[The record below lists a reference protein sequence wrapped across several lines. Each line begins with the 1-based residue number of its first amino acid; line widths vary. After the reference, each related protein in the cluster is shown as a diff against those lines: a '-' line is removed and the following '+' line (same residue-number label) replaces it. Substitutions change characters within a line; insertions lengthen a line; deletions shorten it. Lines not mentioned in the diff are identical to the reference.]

1 MPGSRRS
8 RWSFPWVPLG
18 LLLGAAVLLG
28 ALLFLPGG
36 PQAQAAP
43 PAPQPT
49 AGFQTTERLVLTV
62 TVPATPGGR
71 TRGPLK
77 VEIVDRKGQVVG
89 EAEREVETGAEALT
103 ERFELAPPKGPADG
117 LTVRCRFGKESAEV
131 PMSKVLLAKAHETAL
146 SSGQEFFA
154 GSPAVLRCEVHGV
167 KSLTETVPLA
177 GAAVT
182 VRLRG
187 PDGKEFP
194 LYSGKADVDGVAAVK
209 FQVPDVPAGS
219 YKLEVATRSALGEE
233 KLERDVKVKSAPRVL
248 LVTDKPL
255 YQPGQLIHIRAL
267 ALSAFDL
274 KPAAGAAL
282 TFEVEDAKGN
292 KVFKYATKTTEHG
305 IVSADFQ
312 LADEVNQ
319 GDYRIRAVLGDQQAE
334 KTVTVKPYVLPKFKS
349 DVKADKSYY
358 LPKETVKVE
367 LQSDYFFGKPVA
379 GAKVTVKAST
389 FDVAFKDFQT
399 WEGKTDEQGHAKFD
413 VKLPDYF
420 VGQPLAGGNALVRLE
435 VKVTDT
441 ADHTETVSRT
451 YPVSAQPINV
461 SLIPEGGRLVPG
473 LENRLFA
480 AALYPDGS
488 PAAGCEVKVWAG
500 NAAKGEPLAT
510 LKTNEA
516 GLAELKLTPEQKQF
530 RQGPWEMRTVEMLG
544 GVAPNTW
551 GPKQLFDVTAQA
563 KDAKGN
569 TAQTTAQL
577 TSEPFGENVLLRLD
591 KAVYQGGEG
600 LNVDVRSSA
609 GLPTVY
615 LDVVKNGQ
623 TLLTRWLDVKDGKAA
638 HKLDLPPA
646 AFGTLEVHAYQIL
659 ASGEV
664 VRDARVVYVNPA
676 SDLKVAVKPD
686 KDVYLPGAQG
696 SIRFQVTDSA
706 GRPAAA
712 ALGILVVDEAV
723 YALQEMQP
731 GLEKVFFTLQQ
742 ELLKPQAQA
751 VYKPNQTLDTLVR
764 EPALADARQQVA
776 EALLAPVRP
785 KPPARW
791 EVHPALERRQK
802 AEALVA
808 QVGMA
813 LYQYASTGKPV
824 LAFDKESRA
833 WGFRPGLL
841 DEVVKAGYLN
851 KAQLTDPVGGKLT
864 LEGLARL
871 EKDFTP
877 QRLGQG
883 VTLARMQ
890 QLTWS
895 VSNYANTNRAK
906 FFKDGK
912 WTLPEGVL
920 AEAAKRQGLQSYW
933 LEDAWGRP
941 IKLVSLDKKRAA
953 PALPEQFASYDLVS
967 AGPDG
972 KAGTADDV
980 RIADN
985 PAVNPYVAWQVWWL
999 GDEARQAQQLAWGRR
1014 LRARREVFNGMM
1026 LERAQFRGAGMAPG
1040 MGGGGFAGGIGGGP
1054 RGAPAPMAAARD
1066 GAPMLKKA
1074 EAQPVADTKGSAKPG
1089 ASGPAPPRL
1098 REYFPETLFWQPALI
1113 TDERGEATLPLTF
1126 ADSIT
1131 TWRLTASASSRSGL
1145 LGGVSAPLRVFQDF
1159 FVDLDLPVAL
1169 TQNDEVAFPVAV
1181 YNYLKGPQTVR
1192 LDLQPE
1198 SWFELADQ
1206 GGLSRSIDLKAGE
1219 VTSVKFRIRA
1229 KRIGHFP
1236 LTVKATGSKM
1246 SDAVKRSIDVLPDGK
1261 RVEQVVSDR
1270 LKGKVVQT
1278 VTIPENAIPDA
1289 SKLIVKVYPGVMS
1302 QVLEG
1307 AEGLLRLPGG

>member
-1 MPGSRRS
+1 MPGSRRL
-8 RWSFPWVPLG
+8 RWYFPWVPLG
-18 LLLGAAVLLG
+18 LLVGAAALVA
-28 ALLFLPGG
+28 ALLLLPGG
-36 PQAQAAP
+36 PRAQAAP

-49 AGFQTTERLVLTV
+49 GGFQTTERLVLTV
-62 TVPATPGGR
+62 TLPATPGGK

-77 VEIVDRKGQVVG
+77 VEIVDRQGKVAAG
-89 EAEREVETGAEALT
+89 AEREVETGADALT
-103 ERFELAPPKGPADG
+103 ERFEFTPPKGPADG

-154 GSPAVLRCEVHGV
+154 GSPAVLRCEAHGV
-167 KSLTETVPLA
+167 KSLSETVPLP

-182 VRLRG
+182 VRLHG
-187 PDGKEFP
+187 KDGKVFP
-194 LYSGKADVDGVAAVK
+194 LYSGKAGAGGVAAVK
-209 FQVPDVPAGS
+209 FQVPNVPAGS

-319 GDYRIRAVLGDQQAE
+319 GDYRVRAVLGDQQAE
-334 KTVTVKPYVLPKFKS
+334 KTVTVKPYVLPKFKAE
-349 DVKADKSYY
+349 VKADKSYY
-358 LPKETVKVE
+358 LPKETVKAE

-399 WEGKTDEQGHAKFD
+399 WEGKTDGQGHAKFE

-544 GVAPNTW
+544 GTAPNVW
-551 GPKQLFDVTAQA
+551 GPKQLFDVTARA
-563 KDAKGN
+563 KDTKGN

-577 TSEPFGENVLLRLD
+577 SSEPFGENVLLRLD
-591 KAVYQGGEG
+591 KAVYKGGERM
-600 LNVDVRSSA
+600 NVDVRSSA
-609 GLPTVY
+609 GLPTLY

-623 TLLTRWLDVKDGKAA
+623 TLLTQWLDVKDGKAA

-646 AFGTLEVHAYQIL
+646 AFGTLEVHAYQML

-706 GRPAAA
+706 GKPAAA

-764 EPALADARQQVA
+764 EPVLADARQQVA

-808 QVGMA
+808 QVGFA

-824 LAFDKESRA
+824 LAFDKESRT

-841 DEVVKAGYLN
+841 DELVKVGYLN

-864 LEGLARL
+864 LEGMARL

-877 QRLGQG
+877 QRLGEAL
-883 VTLARMQ
+883 TLARTQ
-890 QLTWS
+890 QLTWALT
-895 VSNYANTNRAK
+895 NYANTNRAK

-920 AEAAKRQGLQSYW
+920 ADAAKQQGLQNFW

-941 IKLVSLDKKRAA
+941 IRLTRADKKRIHTQAIA
-953 PALPEQFASYDLVS
+953 QFDTYELIS

-980 RIADN
+980 RIPDKPGWN
-985 PAVNPYVAWQVWWL
+985 AWGQAQVWWL
-999 GDEARQAQQLAWGRR
+999 ADEARQAQQLAWGRR
-1014 LRARREVFNGMM
+1014 LRTRREVFQNGMM
-1026 LERAQFRGAGMAPG
+1026 MERARFGGGPPGAPGG
-1040 MGGGGFAGGIGGGP
+1040 MGGAGFAGGF
-1054 RGAPAPMAAARD
+1054 RGDAPAPMAAARD

-1074 EAQPVADTKGSAKPG
+1074 EAKAVGAPAGAKADGGG
-1089 ASGPAPPRL
+1089 AAPPRL
-1098 REYFPETLFWQPALI
+1098 REFFPETLFWQPALI

-1131 TWRLTASASSRSGL
+1131 TWRLTASASSRAGL

-1198 SWFELADQ
+1198 QWFELADG

-1246 SDAVKRSIDVLPDGK
+1246 SDAVKRGIDVLPDGK

-1270 LKGKVVQT
+1270 LKGKVSQT
-1278 VTIPENAIPDA
+1278 ITIPESAIPDA

>member
-1 MPGSRRS
+1 MLGSRRS
-8 RWSFPWVPLG
+8 RWYLPWVPLG
-18 LLLGAAVLLG
+18 LLVGAAALVG
-28 ALLFLPGG
+28 ALLFIPGG
-36 PQAQAAP
+36 PQARAAP
-43 PAPQPT
+43 PTPQPT
-49 AGFQTTERLVLTV
+49 AGFQTTECLVLTV
-62 TVPATPGGR
+62 SVPATPGGK
-71 TRGPLK
+71 TRGQLK
-77 VEIVDRKGQVVG
+77 VELVGQDGKVLAQ
-89 EAEREVETGAEALT
+89 AERAVETGE
-103 ERFELAPPKGPADG
+103 EVSSQRFEFAPPKGPADG
-117 LTVRCRFGKESAEV
+117 LTIRCRLGKESAEV
-131 PMSKVLLAKAHETAL
+131 PLGKVLLVKAHETAL

-167 KSLTETVPLA
+167 KSLSETVPLP
-177 GAAVT
+177 GSAVT
-182 VRLRG
+182 VRLHG
-187 PDGKEFP
+187 KDGKVFP
-194 LYSGKADVDGVAAVK
+194 LYSGKAGGDGVAAVK
-209 FQVPDVPAGS
+209 FQVPDMPPGN

-255 YQPGQLIHIRAL
+255 YQPGQVIHIRAL

-274 KPAAGAAL
+274 RPAANAAL

-292 KVFKYATKTTEHG
+292 KVFKYGTKTTEHG

-334 KTVTVKPYVLPKFKS
+334 KTVTVKPYVLPKFKAN
-349 DVKADKSYY
+349 VQADRSYY
-358 LPKETVKVE
+358 LPKETIKAE

-379 GAKVTVKAST
+379 GAKVAVKAST
-389 FDVAFKDFQT
+389 FDVAFRDFQT
-399 WEGKTDEQGHAKFD
+399 WEGKTDEQGHAKFEI
-413 VKLPDYF
+413 KLPDYF
-420 VGQPLAGGNALVRLE
+420 VGQPLAKGNALVKLE

-441 ADHTETVSRT
+441 ADHSETVSRT
-451 YPVSAQPINV
+451 YPVSAQAINV

-488 PAAGCEVKVWAG
+488 PAAGCEVQVWAG

-516 GLAELKLTPEQKQF
+516 GLAELKLTPQQKQF

-544 GVAPNTW
+544 GTAPNVW
-551 GPKQLFDVTAQA
+551 GPKQLFDVTARA

-569 TAQTTAQL
+569 TAQSTAQL
-577 TSEPFGENVLLRLD
+577 SSEPFGENVLLRLD
-591 KAVYQGGEG
+591 KAVYKGGES
-600 LNVDVRSSA
+600 LKVDVRSSA

-623 TLLTRWLDVKDGKAA
+623 TLLTKWLDVKDGKVA
-638 HKLDLPPA
+638 HKLDLPQT
-646 AFGTLEVHAYQIL
+646 AFGTLEVHAYQML

-664 VRDARVVYVNPA
+664 VRDSRVVYVNPA

-696 SIRFQVTDSA
+696 SIRFEVTDSA
-706 GRPAAA
+706 GKPAAA

-751 VYKPNQTLDTLVR
+751 VYKPNATLDTLVR
-764 EPALADARQQVA
+764 EPVLADARQQVA

-785 KPPARW
+785 KAPARW
-791 EVHPALERRQK
+791 EVRPELERRKK

-808 QVGMA
+808 QIGFA
-813 LYQYASTGKPV
+813 LYQYASQDKPV
-824 LAFDKESRA
+824 LAFDKESRT

-841 DEVVKAGYLN
+841 DELVKVGYLN
-851 KAQLTDPVGGKLT
+851 KAQLTDPIGGQLT

-877 QRLGQG
+877 ERFGRLL
-883 VTLARMQ
+883 TESRMQ
-890 QLTWS
+890 QLAWT
-895 VSNYANTNRAK
+895 VANYANTNRAK
-906 FFKDGK
+906 FLKDGK
-912 WTLPEGVL
+912 WKFPETVL
-920 AEAAKRQGLQSYW
+920 ADAAKQQGLQSFW
-933 LEDAWGRP
+933 LNDAWGRP
-941 IKLVSLDKKRAA
+941 IKLAARDKTRTA
-953 PALPEQFASYDLVS
+953 PPDQLAFYDLVS

-972 KAGTADDV
+972 KAGTGDDV
-980 RIADN
+980 RMPDKPGWNGWQQA
-985 PAVNPYVAWQVWWL
+985 QVWWL
-999 GDEARQAQQLAWGRR
+999 ADETRQNQQLAWGRR
-1014 LRARREVFNGMM
+1014 MRTRRELFMTDGAMNGV
-1026 LERAQFRGAGMAPG
+1026 RFGAPAFPG
-1040 MGGGGFAGGIGGGP
+1040 MGGGGFRGGGV
-1054 RGAPAPMAAARD
+1054 PAPMAAARAAGGP
-1066 GAPMLKKA
+1066 GAPVPQMAEELKRADKGGAKA
-1074 EAQPVADTKGSAKPG
+1074 DGGG
-1089 ASGPAPPRL
+1089 AAPTRM
-1098 REYFPETLFWQPALI
+1098 REFFPETLFWQPALI
-1113 TDERGEATLPLTF
+1113 TDERGQATLPLPF

-1131 TWRLTASASSRSGL
+1131 TWRLTASASARSGL
-1145 LGGVSAPLRVFQDF
+1145 LGGTSVPLRVFQDF

-1192 LDLQPE
+1192 LDLQAE
-1198 SWFELADQ
+1198 SWFELADG

-1246 SDAVKRSIDVLPDGK
+1246 SDAIKRGIDVLPDGK
-1261 RVEQVVSDR
+1261 KVEQVVTDR
-1270 LKGKVVQT
+1270 LKGKVSQT
-1278 VTIPENAIPDA
+1278 ITIPDSAIPDA
-1289 SKLIVKVYPGVMS
+1289 SKLLVKVYPGVMS

-1307 AEGLLRLPGG
+1307 AEGMLRLPGG